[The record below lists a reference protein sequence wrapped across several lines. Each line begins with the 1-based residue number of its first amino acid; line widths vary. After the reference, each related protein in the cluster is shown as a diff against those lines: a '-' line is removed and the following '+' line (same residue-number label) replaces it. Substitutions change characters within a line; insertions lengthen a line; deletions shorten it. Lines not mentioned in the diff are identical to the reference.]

1 MAEPLIE
8 FKNVTK
14 SFGGN
19 TVLKNVDLS
28 IYEGEITTIIGK
40 SGVGKSVFLK
50 HIIGLLHPDEGEVL
64 FRGRK
69 ISDMTKEERHD
80 LKRQFSYMFQN
91 NALFDS
97 LTVFQN
103 IALPLEER
111 TNMQPTEIH
120 RKVTSMMDDLEL
132 SRENAPK
139 FPSQLSGGMQKRVA
153 LARALITDPKIVLFD
168 EPTTGLDPIR
178 KNAVLS
184 MITHYQKK
192 FGFTAILVSHDIPD
206 AFYISDR
213 IAIIE
218 NQSILFQGTPVDLEQ
233 IRDQTVEQ
241 FINSLESLKDE
252 LTGLET
258 RQQLENFYNKE
269 MERLKLFD
277 EPFSILLLTVE
288 NLDAIKENAGHIA
301 AQRLIQGIARMT
313 RERLKTSDV
322 IGRYSPD
329 TILAV
334 LPRTDS
340 SGATRLEERLA
351 REMSQQ
357 EILRVSNYPGD
368 CRDFVIKS
376 GTAQVDNDLKLGELV
391 VKARNKQSILG
402 TVYCETQE
410 NRVAS

>member
-14 SFGGN
+14 TFGDN
-19 TVLKNVDLS
+19 TVLRNVDLS
-28 IYEGEITTIIGK
+28 IYEGQITTIIGK

-50 HIIGLLHPDEGEVL
+50 HIIGLLTPDSGEVL
-64 FRGRK
+64 FRGKQVSKMSR
-69 ISDMTKEERHD
+69 EEHREM
-80 LKRQFSYMFQN
+80 KRQFSYMFQN

-97 LTVFQN
+97 LNIYEN

-111 TNMQPTEIH
+111 TKMQPDEIR
-120 RKVTSMMDDLEL
+120 RKVYQMMNDLEL
-132 SRENAPK
+132 SKENFEK
-139 FPSQLSGGMQKRVA
+139 YPSQLSGGMQKRVA

-184 MITHYQKK
+184 MITHYQSK
-192 FGFTAILVSHDIPD
+192 FGFTAVLVSHDIPD
-206 AFYISDR
+206 SFYISDR

-233 IRDQTVEQ
+233 AKDMTVEQ

-269 MERLKLFD
+269 MERLKLFE
-277 EPFSILLLTVE
+277 EPFSILLLTIQ
-288 NLDAIKENAGHIA
+288 NLDGIKANAGHIA

-313 RERLKTSDV
+313 RMRLKTSDV

-329 TILAV
+329 KILAI

-351 REMSQQ
+351 RELTRE
-357 EILRVSNYPGD
+357 EILRVSNYSSD
-368 CRDFVIKS
+368 CSDFAIKA
-376 GTAQVDNDLKLGELV
+376 GTAQAEQDLKLSEIIEKGQIQQKV
-391 VKARNKQSILG
+391 LG
-402 TVYCETQE
+402 PVYCEQQSS
-410 NRVAS
+410 RVTS

>member
-8 FKNVTK
+8 FRNVTK
-14 SFGGN
+14 SFGDN
-19 TVLKNVDLS
+19 TVLKDVNLS

-50 HIIGLLHPDEGEVL
+50 HIIGLLTPNKGEVL

-69 ISDMTKEERHD
+69 IAHMTKEERRE

-97 LTVFQN
+97 QTVYQN

-111 TNMQPTEIH
+111 TKMEPAEIR
-120 RKVTSMMDDLEL
+120 RKVLSIMEELEL
-132 SRENAPK
+132 SRDIVNK
-139 FPSQLSGGMQKRVA
+139 YPSQLSGGMQKRVA
-153 LARALITDPKIVLFD
+153 LSRALITDPKIVLFD

-218 NQSILFQGTPVDLEQ
+218 NQSILFQGSPIELEQ
-233 IRDQTVEQ
+233 AKDETIEQ

-258 RQQLENFYNKE
+258 RQQLENFYSKE
-269 MERLKLFD
+269 MERFDLFE
-277 EPFSILLLTVE
+277 EPFSLLLLSIE
-288 NLDAIKENAGHIA
+288 NLDAIKQSAGHIA
-301 AQRLIQGIARMT
+301 AQRLIQGIAKLT
-313 RERLKTSDV
+313 KGRLKTSDV

-329 TILAV
+329 KILAV
-334 LPRTDS
+334 LPRTDAS
-340 SGATRLEERLA
+340 SAGRLENRLA
-351 REMSQQ
+351 RELTTE
-357 EILRVSNYPGD
+357 EILRMANNPDNCSN
-368 CRDFVIKS
+368 FAIKA
-376 GTAQVDNDLKLGELV
+376 GTAQAGHGLSLASV
-391 VKARNKQSILG
+391 VKKAEENQNVLG
-402 TVYCETQE
+402 TQQCELQQ
-410 NRVAS
+410 A